1 MTTTFLDRVVRWNLH
16 VDDDWY
22 GDERERYRWY
32 EGIATA
38 ASMQWIAVPWA
49 AAIMVWPLGR
59 PSVVPL
65 AVVLVAMMLPMWVC
79 MLYVRRRR
87 VETLP
92 RSWNAKRVFWGVVGG
107 IPYAVFLVGA
117 LYAFDPGGA
126 TWKGAAVGGVFGGV
140 IGLVVQVVQS
150 RRLRRAEALAV
161 DED

>member
-1 MTTTFLDRVVRWNLH
+1 MTTTFLDRVVRWNLN
-16 VDDDWY
+16 VDGDWY

-32 EGIATA
+32 EGIAAA

-59 PSVVPL
+59 PSVLPL
-65 AVVLVAMMLPMWVC
+65 AIVLVFMIIPMWIC
-79 MLYVRRRR
+79 NLYVRRRR

-92 RSWNAKRVFWGVVGG
+92 RSWNAQRVFWGVVGG

-117 LYAFDPGGA
+117 LYAFDPAGS

-140 IGLVVQVVQS
+140 IGLVVQVAQS
-150 RRLRRAEALAV
+150 RRKRRAEALAV